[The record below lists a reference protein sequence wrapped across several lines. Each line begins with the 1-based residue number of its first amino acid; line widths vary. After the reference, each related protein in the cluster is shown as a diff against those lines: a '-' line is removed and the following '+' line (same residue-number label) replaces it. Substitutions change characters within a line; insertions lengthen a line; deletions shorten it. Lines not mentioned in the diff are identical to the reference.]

1 MNVFWDKNEQLNKKY
16 YYYYYYYVDSAPASL
31 KVLGGLSSWGP
42 GNKLPKETQI
52 LSWLSFV
59 EDLLGCALRVRN
71 ILTTV
76 MTNMV
81 VNKSTNNAKPRS
93 IC

>member
-1 MNVFWDKNEQLNKKY
+1 MFWDKNEQLDKKYY

-31 KVLGGLSSWGP
+31 KVGGGLSSWGP
-42 GNKLPKETQI
+42 GNNKLPEETQI

-59 EDLLGCALRVRN
+59 EDLLGCASRVHN

-81 VNKSTNNAKPRS
+81 VDKSTKNTKPCS

>member
-1 MNVFWDKNEQLNKKY
+1 M
-16 YYYYYYYVDSAPASL
+16 DSAPAFL
-31 KVLGGLSSWGP
+31 KVGCWLSSWGP
-42 GNKLPKETQI
+42 GNNKLLKETQI

-59 EDLLGCALRVRN
+59 EDLVGCASRVHN
-71 ILTTV
+71 ILTIV

-81 VNKSTNNAKPRS
+81 VDKSTKNAKRRS